1 MYEAVSG
8 QLRAKEQVIE
18 FLNTEVNAL
27 RDFLRNKTEGA
38 VLPEDEKSAVN
49 LLDDRSVIAD

>member
-1 MYEAVSG
+1 MYKAVSG
-8 QLRAKEQVIE
+8 QLKVKEQVIE

-27 RDFLRNKTEGA
+27 RDFVSSKTGSA
-38 VLPEDEKSAVN
+38 AIPEDEKTVVD